1 MTLIAINVLLD
12 PDAATVEKARAV
24 NARLRQNEPRGF
36 ALDANHTPHITLV
49 QGFVRQAEIEAV
61 AGALRS
67 ALAQAPAGN
76 WQSTATGYYH
86 LADGERGLMGI
97 VIEASEDLRRLQ
109 RNLIDAL
116 APFLVPVGSDEAF
129 APRADGLPVSD
140 LTLNYVTHYV
150 SNRSG
155 ERYHPHLTVGLGG
168 LDFIAALETEP
179 FEPFP
184 VRPVGLSLYQLGE
197 YGVAQV
203 RLHEL
208 LRC

>member
-1 MTLIAINVLLD
+1 MSLIAINVLLD

-24 NARLRQNEPRGF
+24 NALLRQNEPGGF
-36 ALDANHTPHITLV
+36 ALDAEHVPHITLV
-49 QGFVRQAEIEAV
+49 QGFVRKAEIEAV
-61 AGALRS
+61 AGALRNT
-67 ALAQAPAGN
+67 LEQASTHN
-76 WQSTATGYYH
+76 WQSTATGFYH

-97 VIEASEDLRRLQ
+97 VFEASDDLRCLQ
-109 RNLIDAL
+109 RRILDTL
-116 APFLVPVGSDEAF
+116 EPFLVAEGSAAAF
-129 APRADGLPVSD
+129 APRPDGQPLSTA
-140 LTLNYVTHYV
+140 TLDYVTHFV
-150 SNRSG
+150 ASRTG

-184 VRPVGLSLYQLGE
+184 MRAVGLSLYQLGD

-203 RLHEL
+203 WLDDL